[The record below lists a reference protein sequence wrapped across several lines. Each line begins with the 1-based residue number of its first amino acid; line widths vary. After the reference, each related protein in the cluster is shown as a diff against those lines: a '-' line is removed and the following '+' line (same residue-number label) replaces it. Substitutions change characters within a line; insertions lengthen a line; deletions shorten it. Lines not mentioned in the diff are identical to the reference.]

1 MEVAKDG
8 LSEDIPDINSVYD
21 DAILRKSRQ
30 IRA

>member
-8 LSEDIPDINSVYD
+8 LSEDIPSTNAVYD